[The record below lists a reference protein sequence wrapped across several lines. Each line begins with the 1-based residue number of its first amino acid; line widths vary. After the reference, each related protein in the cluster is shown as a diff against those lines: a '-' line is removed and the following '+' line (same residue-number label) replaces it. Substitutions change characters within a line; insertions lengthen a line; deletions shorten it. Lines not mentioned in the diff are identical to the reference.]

1 MLNTLVAW
9 NVQLESR
16 NPTRSIPV
24 NELIKNVK
32 KEEVRKRGK
41 ATVARQPLKLAEFEK
56 LLSILHKDRD
66 PLKKFGYS
74 CFSYSTVTFFSKDR

>member
-1 MLNTLVAW
+1 M
-9 NVQLESR
+9 
-16 NPTRSIPV
+16 

-41 ATVARQPLKLAEFEK
+41 ATVARRQLELAEFEN
-56 LLSILHKDRD
+56 LLSIQHKDRD

-74 CFSYSTVTFFSKDR
+74 CLVILQLHF